1 MTNLALSCWTWF
13 THDGLDR
20 KFKRFN
26 RLEGGVCTM
35 CAPGGQRKSSDNQR
49 GGSRAISN
57 QRHRVLKNSAG
68 ICLRTLPMISRPR
81 IAVRT
86 PSRSVAPPTS
96 SQCATLMANAISRLS
111 AKIGRTIAKSQA
123 WAPSRKGSF
132 VTITSPGKID
142 TPNRS
147 ITLRI
152 CAPNV
157 PVKSVIPR
165 VWAISSRC
173 ALRVRWFQRRS
184 CITTDKLIWFVE
196 MMSGPAFVSP
206 VDRGCCFSV
215 RVKKLM
221 SVRAAP
227 RY

>member
-1 MTNLALSCWTWF
+1 
-13 THDGLDR
+13 
-20 KFKRFN
+20 
-26 RLEGGVCTM
+26 
-35 CAPGGQRKSSDNQR
+35 
-49 GGSRAISN
+49 
-57 QRHRVLKNSAG
+57 
-68 ICLRTLPMISRPR
+68 MISRPR

-227 RY
+227 ATRAHEFLRQPTIPFARWSPIVEAGDRFSSKDHSLLTTVRSSRPSRFFRGQPSQSNSDDVYGALLSLAMAH